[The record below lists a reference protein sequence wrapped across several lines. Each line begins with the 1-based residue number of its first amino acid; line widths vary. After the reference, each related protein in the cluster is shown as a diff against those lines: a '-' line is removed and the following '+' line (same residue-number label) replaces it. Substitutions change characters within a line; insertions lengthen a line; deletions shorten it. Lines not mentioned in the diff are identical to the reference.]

1 MQTLCVGC
9 VRSMTKD
16 AERPDC
22 ITPETGVASEWH
34 FFLAVVHFNGV
45 AKIKG
50 SFMTKFALFGAGF
63 IGAIHAN
70 NIAAH
75 PRATLQYVYDVNVAA
90 AQQVAAQHGSK
101 VAASPEAIWAA
112 EDVDAVLIASST
124 NTHADLLS
132 SAIKAKKP
140 AYCEKPIDL
149 NIDRVKAVVQEA
161 HHAKMPIL
169 IGFSRR
175 FDANH
180 LGVREAIQKGEIG
193 KVELMHLT
201 SRGPQPPPI
210 SYVKV
215 SGGQFRDQ
223 TIHFFD
229 LACWLVDEAPVEV
242 YATGAALIDPAIGE
256 AGDVDTS
263 MLILKMPSGA
273 FCHIDNSRRAAY
285 GYDERIEVFGS
296 NGMVQ
301 SNRKPTREVALY
313 TGTKVVSDGLH
324 AGWFERMQPTFGQA
338 LDAFI
343 SSLEGKPTPYP
354 TLLDGLRAQMIA
366 EAAIESLHTN
376 QPVKI
381 QYWQPE

>member
-1 MQTLCVGC
+1 
-9 VRSMTKD
+9 MT
-16 AERPDC
+16 
-22 ITPETGVASEWH
+22 
-34 FFLAVVHFNGV
+34 N
-45 AKIKG
+45 
-50 SFMTKFALFGAGF
+50 FALFGAGY
-63 IGAIHAN
+63 IGQVHGG

-75 PRATLQYVYDVNVAA
+75 PRAELQYVYDVNTAA
-90 AQQVAAQHGSK
+90 AERLASRLGAT

-112 EDVDAVLIASST
+112 NDVDAILIASST

-132 SAIKAKKP
+132 GAIKAKKP
-140 AYCEKPIDL
+140 VYCEKPIDL
-149 NIDRVKAVVQEA
+149 DIERVKAVAREA
-161 HHAKMPIL
+161 QHANIPIL

-175 FDANH
+175 FDPNH
-180 LGVREAIQKGEIG
+180 LGVREAIRDGKIG

-210 SYVKV
+210 SYIKV

-229 LACWLVDEAPVEV
+229 LACWMADEAPVEV
-242 YATGAALIDPAIGE
+242 YATGAALIDPAIGA

-273 FCHIDNSRRAAY
+273 LCHIDNSRRSAY

-296 NGMVQ
+296 EGMVQ
-301 SNRKPTREVALY
+301 SNRKPTREVSLY
-313 TGTKVVSDGLH
+313 SGTKVISDGLH
-324 AGWFERMQPTFGQA
+324 AGWFERMQPSFALA

-343 SSLEGKPTPYP
+343 SAIEGSEAAYPSLM
-354 TLLDGLRAQMIA
+354 DGLRAQMIA
-366 EAAIESLHTN
+366 EAAIESLHRN

-381 QYWQPE
+381 NYWQPEGRV

>member
-1 MQTLCVGC
+1 M
-9 VRSMTKD
+9 
-16 AERPDC
+16 
-22 ITPETGVASEWH
+22 I
-34 FFLAVVHFNGV
+34 
-45 AKIKG
+45 
-50 SFMTKFALFGAGF
+50 KFALFGVGL
-63 IGAIHAN
+63 IGRVHAN

-75 PRATLQYVYDVNVAA
+75 PRATLQYMYDINTEA
-90 AQQVAAQHGSK
+90 AQQVASRLGAH
-101 VAASPEAIWAA
+101 VASTPEEIWAA
-112 EDVDAVLIASST
+112 DDVDAVLIASST

-132 SAIKAKKP
+132 GAIKAHKP
-140 AYCEKPIDL
+140 VYCEKPIDL

-161 HHAKMPIL
+161 SHANVPIM

-175 FDANH
+175 FDPNH
-180 LGVREAIQKGEIG
+180 LGVREAIEAGQIG
-193 KVELMHLT
+193 KVEMMHLT
-201 SRGPQPPPI
+201 SRAQEQPPI

-229 LACWLVDEAPVEV
+229 LACWLAGEAPVEV
-242 YATGAALIDPAIGE
+242 YAVGAVLVDPAIGE

-273 FCHIDNSRRAAY
+273 LCHIDNSRRTAY

-296 NGMVQ
+296 RGMVQ

-313 TGTKVVSDGLH
+313 TGTKVISDGLH
-324 AGWFERMQPTFGQA
+324 PGWFERFEPSFALA

-343 SSLEGKPTPYP
+343 SALEGKETSYP
-354 TLLDGLRAQMIA
+354 SLMDGLRAQIIA
-366 EAAIESLHTN
+366 EAAVASLHRN

-381 QYWQPE
+381 TYWQPE